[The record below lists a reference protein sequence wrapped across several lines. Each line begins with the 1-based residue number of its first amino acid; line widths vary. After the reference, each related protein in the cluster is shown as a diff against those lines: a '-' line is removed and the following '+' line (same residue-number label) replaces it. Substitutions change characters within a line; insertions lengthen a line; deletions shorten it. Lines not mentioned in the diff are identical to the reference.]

1 MRNEEL
7 QIAKRDQPV
16 SLYLPDSSAPLIHVM
31 SESPQARF
39 LCDFAQRC
47 FFTGRFVTKGGRRHQ
62 WILDC
67 RVGLGQGDYA
77 QTLAR
82 EIVLQAKARGT
93 LQFAGT
99 GFGSYFLLGAILG
112 VEKQARVGLVRS
124 NRKTFGRQNRIEGK
138 LNTNQPVCV
147 IDDVIN
153 SGRTAC
159 QAVEVLRQEGFVVNH
174 CLCLFHFNWGGGIE
188 SLAKEGVECSGLATV
203 SRSGQLQPEA
213 SASAS
218 RSLFSQL
225 CRPFA
230 KFFN

>member
-1 MRNEEL
+1 LSDEEL
-7 QIAKRDQPV
+7 QIARRDQPV
-16 SLYLPDSSAPLIHVM
+16 SLYLPDSSEPLIRVT
-31 SESPQARF
+31 SDSPQAGF
-39 LCDFAQRC
+39 LCEFARRC
-47 FFTGRFVTKGGRRHQ
+47 FFTGRFVTKGGSQNR

-82 EIVLQAKARGT
+82 EIVLQAKARGA

-99 GFGSYFLLGAILG
+99 GFGSYLLLGAILG
-112 VEKQARVGLVRS
+112 VEKQARVGLLRT
-124 NRKTFGRQNRIEGK
+124 NRKTFGRKTLIEGD

-174 CLCLFHFNWGGGIE
+174 CLCLFHFNWGCGVE

-203 SRSGQLQPEA
+203 SRSGQPRSET

-218 RSLFSQL
+218 RSMFSQL
-225 CRPFA
+225 FRAFA